1 VNYQITLSII
11 YVDVIR
17 GGLMNDV
24 NPQQPTPGTP
34 NEGQSVQP
42 AKPDTEINPARPGNN
57 TEVDLDKSKTKT
69 YPDKTPP
76 ERH

>member
-1 VNYQITLSII
+1 MEN
-11 YVDVIR
+11 
-17 GGLMNDV
+17 
-24 NPQQPTPGTP
+24 NPNTEPNKP

-42 AKPDTEINPARPGNN
+42 SRPDTEVNPGKPATN
-57 TEVDLDKSKTKT
+57 TEVDLDRDKTKT

>member
-1 VNYQITLSII
+1 MENTPVQPGQT
-11 YVDVIR
+11 
-17 GGLMNDV
+17 
-24 NPQQPTPGTP
+24 PQQPKPTAP

-42 AKPDTEINPARPGNN
+42 NKPDTEINPAKPGNT
-57 TEVDLDKSKTKT
+57 TEVDLDKSKVKT

>member
-1 VNYQITLSII
+1 MKAKEVVMTNL
-11 YVDVIR
+11 
-17 GGLMNDV
+17 N
-24 NPQQPTPGTP
+24 NPVEPVKTPSNP

-42 AKPDTEINPARPGNN
+42 SKPDTEINPAKPGNN

>member
-1 VNYQITLSII
+1 MENTT
-11 YVDVIR
+11 
-17 GGLMNDV
+17 
-24 NPQQPTPGTP
+24 NPIEPGQNP

-42 AKPDTEINPARPGNN
+42 NRPDTEVNPANPGNN
-57 TEVDLDKSKTKT
+57 TEVDLDKSKVQT

>member
-1 VNYQITLSII
+1 
-11 YVDVIR
+11 
-17 GGLMNDV
+17 MNNV
-24 NPQQPTPGTP
+24 NPQEPTPQNP

-42 AKPDTEINPARPGNN
+42 SKPDTEINPARPGNN

>member
-1 VNYQITLSII
+1 MENTPVQPGQT
-11 YVDVIR
+11 
-17 GGLMNDV
+17 
-24 NPQQPTPGTP
+24 PQQPKPKTP

-42 AKPDTEINPARPGNN
+42 SKPDTEINPARPGNN
-57 TEVDLDKSKTKT
+57 TEVDLDKSKVKT